1 MKRRVA
7 ITVETERAIVITP
20 PLRTAAEWC
29 PTCCAV
35 VDVASPEEAAVRSR
49 LSTRAVY
56 RRIEEGSI
64 HFLPRGASGVV
75 CLASLEGDV

>member
-7 ITVETERAIVITP
+7 ITVETERAIVVTVP
-20 PLRTAAEWC
+20 PRVAAEWC
-29 PTCCAV
+29 PACCSV
-35 VDVASPEEAAVRSR
+35 VDVASPEQAAVRMR

-75 CLASLEGDV
+75 CLASLGGDV

>member
-7 ITVETERAIVITP
+7 ITVETERAIVVSVP
-20 PLRTAAEWC
+20 RVAAEWC
-29 PTCCAV
+29 PTCGAAV
-35 VDVASPEEAAVRSR
+35 EVASPEEAAVRFQ

-75 CLASLEGDV
+75 CLASLEGNV